1 MNNLDY
7 FDSNY
12 TIIASHMNLTKGNK
26 LYIGDKDNRKCR
38 YCGESEPNVEFKI
51 EAHAIPEFT
60 GNKSLIAYDECDTCN
75 ELFSRII
82 EDHFGKYLG
91 ANRTLA
97 QIHGKKGVPTYKGKD
112 GKSRIS
118 MENTGLKITG
128 YEDDPIFD
136 IDLESK
142 LITITAHRQP
152 YIPAAVF
159 KCIVKMAVAIS
170 PENLLPELSH
180 LTKWIREPVHKYETF
195 PYKPLVAFEQFTPGP
210 MPYPGVTLFLLKRKP
225 KMENVPY
232 LQFVVAFG
240 NSMFQIV
247 VPMPEQDRQLMNK
260 PINLSLFPIPF
271 ADGYEYGKTSMRELD
286 LSMYEIVKNESH
298 VMHMGFE
305 HAERTDN
312 P

>member
-1 MNNLDY
+1 MNNLSY

-12 TIIASHMNLTKGNK
+12 TIIASHMNLLKGKKIFIGNK
-26 LYIGDKDNRKCR
+26 ENKTCR
-38 YCGESEPNVEFKI
+38 YCGEKEPKVNFKI

-60 GNKSLIAYDECDTCN
+60 GNKTLIAYDECDTCN

-91 ANRTLA
+91 ANRTLS

-118 MENTGLKITG
+118 MEETGLKITG
-128 YEDDPIFD
+128 YENDPIFEM
-136 IDLESK
+136 DLESK
-142 LITITAHRQP
+142 TITITAHRQP

-170 PENLLPELSH
+170 PDSLLSELSH
-180 LTKWIREPVHKYETF
+180 LTKWIRESEHKYETF

-225 KMENVPY
+225 MVTSVPY
-232 LQFVVAFG
+232 LQFIVAFG
-240 NSMFQIV
+240 NSMFQII
-247 VPMPEQDRQLMNK
+247 VPMPEQDRQLMNA
-260 PINLSLFPIPF
+260 PITLSLFPIPF
-271 ADGYEYGKTSMRELD
+271 ADGYEYGKTSM
-286 LSMYEIVKNESH
+286 N
-298 VMHMGFE
+298 
-305 HAERTDN
+305 RT
-312 P
+312 